1 MEYLAKLV
9 VFLPLFS
16 ATYNGL
22 FYALFRKERGNNTA
36 AIIASICMIIA
47 SISAICLFI
56 DAGVNKNTIHLI
68 LTPWVNLGKSSSF
81 VANWA
86 IYVDQLTAIMFLLVT
101 LVSTVVH
108 IYSLGYMK
116 DDDNL
121 PKFLSYLSLF
131 TFCMLALV
139 SADNFLQL
147 FFGWEGVGVC
157 SYLLIGYYFKKTSAN
172 AASIKAFV
180 ANRIGDFALV
190 IGIILLYLNVGTIEF
205 SNLSYGSEANT
216 TIIAVPDLAEHMIG
230 FWDYEISRLDI
241 ICLLLFVGCMG
252 KSAQIG
258 LHVWLPD
265 AMEGPTPV
273 SALIHA
279 ATMVTAGVFLL
290 ARCSFMY
297 EHSPLALGVIAVI
310 GAITCLFAASIA
322 IAQDDIKKII
332 AYSTCSQLGYMFFA
346 CGVSAYEAGIF
357 HLVTH
362 GFFKAL
368 LFLSAGSIIHSVHE
382 QDIFKIRA
390 LTKGVLAKRMPIT
403 YMNFWLGS
411 LAIIGI
417 YPFAGFY
424 SKDLILESAY
434 AAGEAG
440 STVANFAFIFGIV
453 AAVITA
459 IYSMKIIMIT
469 FHGKDVHE
477 DVASQISD
485 TDSKKTID
493 DAHESPKIMNTPL
506 FLLSAGALFA
516 GMVGFYILNIAD
528 ISGYFAGSIYKS
540 PSAIHGH
547 HFGLI
552 IKLMPLIAGLL
563 GMAIGFYFYKGK
575 MYQCMSTKMGLAFRI
590 LKNKYYFDEIYDK
603 VFVKSL
609 SILSCFSNVIDK
621 QVVDKYGPN
630 AAYVVTRTFAWC
642 SSQVQTGYI
651 FNYTLYIILSL
662 VICISVFLGK
672 YYYYSIFHFQ

>member
-9 VFLPLFS
+9 IFLPLF
-16 ATYNGL
+16 AAIYNGL
-22 FYALFRKERGNNTA
+22 FYALPQKQHGNKSA
-36 AIIASICMIIA
+36 PIIASICMIIA

-56 DAGVNKNTIHLI
+56 DAGVNKNTLHVLI
-68 LTPWVNLGKSSSF
+68 APWVNLGTASSF

-108 IYSLGYMK
+108 IYSLGYME

-157 SYLLIGYYFKKTSAN
+157 SYLLIGYYFKKPSAG

-180 ANRIGDFALV
+180 ANRVGDFALI
-190 IGIILLYLNVGTIEF
+190 IGIVLLYLNTGSIEF
-205 SNLSYGSEANT
+205 ANFAAGSEIVT
-216 TIIAVPDLAEHMIG
+216 SMITVPDLAEHMIE
-230 FWDYEISRLDI
+230 FWGYEISRLDI

-297 EHSPLALGVIAVI
+297 EHSPLALGVITII
-310 GAITCLFAASIA
+310 GAITCLFAASVA
-322 IAQDDIKKII
+322 IAQNDIKKII

-368 LFLSAGSIIHSVHE
+368 LFLSAGSVIHSVHE

-390 LTKGVLAKRMPIT
+390 LTRGALAKKMPIT
-403 YMNFWLGS
+403 YVNFWIGS

-417 YPFAGFY
+417 FPFAGFY

-440 STVANFAFIFGIV
+440 SAVANFAFIFGIV

-459 IYSMKIIMIT
+459 IYSLKIIMIT
-469 FHGKDVHE
+469 FHGKDVHSEIE
-477 DVASQISD
+477 DDISAK
-485 TDSKKTID
+485 DSRKAID
-493 DAHESPKIMNTPL
+493 HAHESPKIMNMPL
-506 FLLSAGALFA
+506 LILSAGALFA
-516 GMVGFYILNIAD
+516 GMVGFYILNISD

-540 PSAIHGH
+540 PSAMHAH

-563 GMAIGFYFYKGK
+563 GMGVGFYFYKGR
-575 MYQCMSTKMGLAFRI
+575 MYHCMATKMGLLFRI

-603 VFVKSL
+603 VFVKTTSM
-609 SILSCFSNVIDK
+609 LSCVSNMIDK
-621 QVVDKYGPN
+621 NVVDKYGPN
-630 AAYVVTRTFAWC
+630 GVSLVTRAFAWC
-642 SSQVQTGYI
+642 SSQIQTGYI

-672 YYYYSIFHFQ
+672 YYYYMMNV